1 MKWTVKL
8 IAEGQS
14 SVEHEVITIE
24 RGESISPA
32 TTGLTIAEGKAI
44 LEGLQRHIVTK
55 QVQEHNVAPRHC
67 SQCGKAFRSKGYY
80 RSTIRSVY
88 GIVPVRV
95 RRVKGCSCMGSQKHT
110 YSVLFTSRNPVT
122 PELRGCLKRSG

>member
-14 SVEHEVITIE
+14 SAEHEVITIE

-55 QVQEHNVAPRHC
+55 QVQEHNVTPRQQKSNHPGAEIPYGQDGC
-67 SQCGKAFRSKGYY
+67 FNAVRQDLRLSERTTASVGRGVRQY
-80 RSTIRSVY
+80 RSQSDHEGRRS
-88 GIVPVRV
+88 
-95 RRVKGCSCMGSQKHT
+95 
-110 YSVLFTSRNPVT
+110 
-122 PELRGCLKRSG
+122 RSFLVD